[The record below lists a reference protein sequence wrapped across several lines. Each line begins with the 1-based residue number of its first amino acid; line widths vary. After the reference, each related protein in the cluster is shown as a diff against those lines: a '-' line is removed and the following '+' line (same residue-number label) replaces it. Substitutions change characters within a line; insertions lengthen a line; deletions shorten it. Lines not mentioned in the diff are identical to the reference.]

1 MAVPLGV
8 VTTTFPDA
16 PAPITAAMDVEETT
30 LKDVAGVPPKLTA
43 VAPVKLAP
51 VMITVVSVDPVVG
64 VKDAI
69 VGAGGGGAI

>member
-1 MAVPLGV
+1 MGV

-16 PAPITAAMDVEETT
+16 PAPITAAMDVEERT
-30 LKDVAGVPPKLTA
+30 LKEAAGVPPKLTA

-51 VMITVVSVDPVVG
+51 VIITVESAEPVVG

-69 VGAGGGGAI
+69 AGAGGAI